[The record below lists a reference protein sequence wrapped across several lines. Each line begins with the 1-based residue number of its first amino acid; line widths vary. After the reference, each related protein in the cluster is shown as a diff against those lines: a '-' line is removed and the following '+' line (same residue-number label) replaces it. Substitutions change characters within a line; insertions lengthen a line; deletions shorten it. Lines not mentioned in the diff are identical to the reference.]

1 MSALPPAAPWRDAP
15 SFREGV
21 RPIFIIGAPRSGT
34 SIMTWALGQHPNI
47 QSMEETNWLAA
58 IAVGATRAHELGS
71 CRGELTHLS
80 NSHYSLETFLR
91 RLGDFADTV
100 VHDAFRQRLR
110 ELYGDRPRAVVRN
123 PLDENPLRLLNQ
135 PDDPKARWVDGTPLN
150 THFAWALSRMF
161 PEARFIHQ
169 LRRPAD
175 VATSLQG
182 FDRLGAAA
190 MPLPEGLREWKQHV
204 EAAAGLEQALGA
216 GRVFRLRFDRIRDD
230 RESVLRDLFEFL
242 GEEYCADCL
251 DTLDQT
257 LNSSGV
263 EERRQANAETM
274 LDMPEYLEAS
284 SLYWRLQDVLPGS
297 PDPDADAAL
306 QSRFREYCAE
316 RSLP

>member
-1 MSALPPAAPWRDAP
+1 MSAATPAAPWRDAP
-15 SFREGV
+15 PLRQGV

-47 QSMEETNWLAA
+47 QPMEETNWLAA
-58 IAVGATRAHELGS
+58 LAVGATRAHQLGS
-71 CRGELTHLS
+71 ARGELTHLS
-80 NSHYSLETFLR
+80 SSQYPLDTFLQ

-110 ELYGDRPRAVVRN
+110 DFYGDRPRAVVRN
-123 PLDENPLRLLNQ
+123 PLDENPLRLLNH

-161 PEARFIHQ
+161 PEAQFIHQ

-175 VATSLQG
+175 VATSLEG

-190 MPLPEGLREWKQHV
+190 MPLADGLREWRQHV

-216 GRVFRLRFDRIRDD
+216 SRVFRFRFERIHDD

-242 GEEYCADCL
+242 GEEYCAGCL
-251 DTLDQT
+251 ETLDQT

-263 EERRQANAETM
+263 EARRQANAETM